1 VVASSYRLELSQAEA
16 GALFDRLDLDQSGAL
31 SRRELGVWGGVKG
44 AWGTYQANAKQRAA
58 TKQEAKKAAAKV
70 NIQAGT
76 PSLAD
81 LFQLLDTDR
90 NGTLTRAEVL
100 AGASQLGLS
109 VSQAF
114 LTFGCI
120 RGEMLRVARGLSV
133 FARVQTKNNNPS
145 AALTHTLSPPLSP
158 LPNHCTSP
166 LPSPQTLTLQA
177 GKRFD

>member
-16 GALFDRLDLDQSGAL
+16 GALFDRLDVDQSGAL

-90 NGTLTRAEVL
+90 NGLKCWPAPASL
-100 AGASQLGLS
+100 ASASPRHSLPLG
-109 VSQAF
+109 
-114 LTFGCI
+114 
-120 RGEMLRVARGLSV
+120 V
-133 FARVQTKNNNPS
+133 FAERCSGLLEASLCLRASRRKIIIPAQ
-145 AALTHTLSPPLSP
+145 H
-158 LPNHCTSP
+158 
-166 LPSPQTLTLQA
+166 
-177 GKRFD
+177 